1 MGKLDRATF
10 FHGDAKKQLKNL
22 ESNSI
27 HCVITSPPYFGLR
40 DYHADGQIGLEESLN
55 QYINNLCDVL
65 DEVHRVLH
73 PSGTLWLN
81 IGDSYA
87 GSGGPG
93 GDFRDGKGGDTYK
106 RQYNRNPDALKKKDL
121 CMVPSRVAMELQS
134 RGWWLR
140 SEIVWAKAVSFC
152 EGHTGSCMPES
163 AEDRPTNSHEKLF
176 LLSKSKDYFYD
187 GEAVSQPIED
197 MSRVGEVRGDTGH
210 SRRDTDMANR
220 IGEGSGVMK
229 PTKKLRDVWTFNPAI
244 FTGAH
249 FATYPEGLIEP
260 CVQAGTPEKGVC
272 SECHAPYK
280 RKTETVSR
288 QVGGGASSIPE
299 DSRGAYTE
307 RQGDSQH
314 DREGLTESQSQTVGW
329 EPTCDCDAEAERA
342 TVLDPFS
349 GAATTGIVALKY
361 GRKYIGIDVNEDY
374 NDMAKERIREHS
386 DVPAHHDFW

>member
-1 MGKLDRATF
+1 
-10 FHGDAKKQLKNL
+10 
-22 ESNSI
+22 
-27 HCVITSPPYFGLR
+27 
-40 DYHADGQIGLEESLN
+40 
-55 QYINNLCDVL
+55 
-65 DEVHRVLH
+65 
-73 PSGTLWLN
+73 
-81 IGDSYA
+81 
-87 GSGGPG
+87 
-93 GDFRDGKGGDTYK
+93 
-106 RQYNRNPDALKKKDL
+106 
-121 CMVPSRVAMELQS
+121 
-134 RGWWLR
+134 
-140 SEIVWAKAVSFC
+140 
-152 EGHTGSCMPES
+152 
-163 AEDRPTNSHEKLF
+163 
-176 LLSKSKDYFYD
+176 
-187 GEAVSQPIED
+187 
-197 MSRVGEVRGDTGH
+197 
-210 SRRDTDMANR
+210 MANR

-272 SECHAPYK
+272 SECHAPYE

-288 QVGGGASSIPE
+288 QIGGGARSIPE
-299 DSRGAYTE
+299 ESRGAYRE
-307 RQGDSQH
+307 KQGESQH